1 MVYAI
6 LALAFAGAVLGAY
19 LMGLD
24 GGRKGR

>member
-1 MVYAI
+1 MQYAI
-6 LALAFAGAVLGAY
+6 LALSFAGAVLAGY